1 MSDDKTKT
9 GGQDRVR
16 INVHEAC
23 EVDHWSTKFGITR
36 EQLIEAVNRAGDR
49 AEDVERFIKK
59 K

>member
-1 MSDDKTKT
+1 MSDDTINT
-9 GGQDRVR
+9 GGQDRAR
-16 INVHEAC
+16 INVHEAY
-23 EVDHWSTKFGITR
+23 EVDHWSKKFGMTR